1 MTNQIKSENK
11 PLPTLHMIYG
21 NPDFPKPDQDSLVKA
36 IQDVDPTIND
46 HQIKARWAFQ
56 ETEKCLGEL
65 QFDQHM
71 IRFAGLS
78 NPLPREIIDCTIH
91 PSPWGAQIKAGM
103 RQHQSQLSL
112 VYAGGHHDP
121 VEQMIALYQAAHAFS
136 SEDLLGILNQNAWT
150 AHPPGDYL
158 SPEKI
163 QSYREVIP
171 FNLWVGYVKF
181 FVDEENYWLV
191 TKGHHIFDVPDL
203 AYFLRPG
210 ENAEQIINHFINIF
224 YYIFEQDVVVTAG
237 DTLEI
242 SKKGQYLRF
251 SEVPEGADFLLGPS
265 GALVI
270 EKITPDDIAQQG

>member
-11 PLPTLHMIYG
+11 PLPALHLVYG
-21 NPDFPKPDQDSLVKA
+21 NPDFPKLDQDTLAKA
-36 IQDVDPTIND
+36 IQEVNPKINE
-46 HQIKARWAFQ
+46 HSIKARWVFQ
-56 ETEKCLGEL
+56 EIEKCLGEL

-78 NPLPREIIDCTIH
+78 TPLPQEIVDRTIH
-91 PSPWGAQIKAGM
+91 PSPWGAQIKAAM

-112 VYAGGHHDP
+112 VYAGSHHDP

-136 SEDLLGILNQNAWT
+136 SEDLLGVLNQNAWT

-203 AYFLRPG
+203 AYFMRPN
-210 ENAEQIINHFINIF
+210 ENAEEIINQFINIF

-242 SKKGQYLRF
+242 SKKGQYLKF
-251 SEVPEGADFLLGPS
+251 SEVSEGADFLLGPS
-265 GALVI
+265 GTLVI